1 MSAQVIIINGHDYS
15 RYVERKGLSWSRDD
29 LDADE
34 AGRTMDGVMHRSK
47 ITDKRNHTIKLVC
60 APESVLA
67 QLDTDVSTE
76 TYTATYKDLH
86 GTMTKEFYT
95 NSFKATLNV
104 VDDEGEGD
112 WGEATF
118 NMHEV

>member
-1 MSAQVIIINGHDYS
+1 MSAQVLIINGHDYS

-34 AGRTMDGVMHRSK
+34 AGRTMDSIMHRSK
-47 ITDKRNHTIKLVC
+47 VADKRNHTIKLVN

-86 GTMTKEFYT
+86 GIMTKEFYT

-112 WGEATF
+112 WGGATF